1 MVRDYDSSAPIGTE
15 RVIVCITAQSN
26 SERLI
31 DAAAKIADEEN
42 AEFHILNVNKGTSIF
57 NNAETPQLLEK
68 LFEYGSRKGGMVH
81 MKCSENVPES
91 IGSFIKEYK
100 ITSIVLGEPPAEAE
114 KIPGQSEFGGIKK
127 ILDSSGAKIRIVERE
142 N

>member
-1 MVRDYDSSAPIGTE
+1 MEFKIHSKYLS
-15 RVIVCITAQSN
+15 
-26 SERLI
+26 LI
-31 DAAAKIADEEN
+31 
-42 AEFHILNVNKGTSIF
+42 HIL
-57 NNAETPQLLEK
+57 
-68 LFEYGSRKGGMVH
+68 
-81 MKCSENVPES
+81 KCSENVPES

-100 ITSIVLGEPPAEAE
+100 ITSIVLGEPLAEAE

>member
-1 MVRDYDSSAPIGTE
+1 
-15 RVIVCITAQSN
+15 
-26 SERLI
+26 
-31 DAAAKIADEEN
+31 
-42 AEFHILNVNKGTSIF
+42 
-57 NNAETPQLLEK
+57 
-68 LFEYGSRKGGMVH
+68 

-100 ITSIVLGEPPAEAE
+100 ITSIVLGEPPAEVE